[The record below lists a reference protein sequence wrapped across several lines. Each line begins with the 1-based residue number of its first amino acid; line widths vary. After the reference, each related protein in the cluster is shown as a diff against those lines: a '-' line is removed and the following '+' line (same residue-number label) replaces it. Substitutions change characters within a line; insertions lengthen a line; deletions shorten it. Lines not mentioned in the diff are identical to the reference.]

1 MAAVDGFDP
10 AKSGQKPADSSGNP
24 VPVGVWGDTTT
35 GVGVFG
41 TSGLL
46 PPATPDIPTDV
57 AGVEGH
63 SLQNPGVLGRSNSD
77 AGVKGESL
85 QGMGVVG
92 RSESAYGVLGVS
104 FGVAPAGNGLFGSS
118 TTGGDGVVGY
128 VGDAT
133 GVVGNSVAGSGVY
146 GISGTG
152 NGVVGENYS
161 QPGDPVDPLP
171 AGVLGRSELGNGVT
185 GESTSGSGVF
195 GLNDGAQSGV
205 WGSNCSNDP
214 GIGVKG
220 TSLAGTGVA
229 ATSLL
234 GDGVYGDTIVGN
246 GVEGFSSR
254 GAGVLGEGG
263 SGGFA
268 GVFLGNVRITGNLSK
283 AGGGFEIDHP
293 LDPEN
298 KYLSHSF
305 VESPDRLNIY
315 NGTVT
320 TDDDGA
326 AVVVLPGYF
335 NALNHQ
341 CCYQLTVIGQFA
353 QAIVAEEVGQDNEF
367 TIKTSEPR
375 ITVSWQVT
383 GIRQD
388 PWAVENRIE
397 AETEKTAEERGRYLH
412 PELWERP
419 HEARI
424 HQRSA
429 RAGQRGRI
437 FEEEL
442 ARAQAMLPADLRQ
455 HVEERLQAILAGGD
469 IVGDDLQ
476 SLIAECIRRAEIPRA
491 PRRTSRTRLQREWH
505 DVEEIVQKARQRG
518 ASGPGGVKA

>member
-1 MAAVDGFDP
+1 MAAVEGFDP
-10 AKSGQKPADSSGNP
+10 AKSGQTPTDDSGNP

-46 PPATPDIPTDV
+46 PTGTQDIPTDV
-57 AGVEGH
+57 AGVVGH
-63 SLQNPGVLGRSNSD
+63 SLQNPGVIGR
-77 AGVKGESL
+77 SL
-85 QGMGVVG
+85 QGSGVQAQ
-92 RSESAYGVLGVS
+92 SESAYGVLGVS
-104 FGVAPAGNGLFGSS
+104 FGVAPDGNGVFGTS
-118 TTGGDGVVGY
+118 TTGGNGVVGY
-128 VGDAT
+128 VGTAT
-133 GVVGNSVAGSGVY
+133 GVVGASASGDGVSGV
-146 GISGTG
+146 SGTG

-171 AGVLGRSELGNGVT
+171 AGVLGQSELGNGVT

-195 GLNDGAQSGV
+195 GLNDGAESGV
-205 WGSNCSNDP
+205 WGSNCSNDA

-220 TSLAGTGVA
+220 TSLAGSGVA

-234 GDGVYGDTIVGN
+234 GDGVYGDTILGN

-254 GAGVLGEGG
+254 GAGVLGEND
-263 SGGFA
+263 SGGYA

-298 KYLSHSF
+298 KYLRHSF

-320 TDDDGA
+320 TDDSGEA
-326 AVVVLPGYF
+326 AVVLPDYF
-335 NALNHQ
+335 NALNYQ

-375 ITVSWQVT
+375 VTVSWQVT

-388 PWAVENRIE
+388 PWALANRVEQE
-397 AETEKTAEERGRYLH
+397 AEKIGEELGRYLH
-412 PELWERP
+412 PRLWGQRDEM
-419 HEARI
+419 RI
-424 HQRSA
+424 QQRSE

-437 FEEEL
+437 FELEL
-442 ARAQAMLPADLRQ
+442 ARARAMLPADLSQ
-455 HVEERLQAILAGGD
+455 QVEERLQAILGGGNID
-469 IVGDDLQ
+469 RDDLRRFV
-476 SLIAECIRRAEIPRA
+476 AECIRRADIPRA
-491 PRRTSRTRLQREWH
+491 PRRTSRTRLHREWH
-505 DVEEIVQKARQRG
+505 DVEERVQEARRG
-518 ASGPGGVKA
+518 DASQPGA

>member
-1 MAAVDGFDP
+1 MATVEGFDP
-10 AKSGQKPADSSGNP
+10 AKSGQKPTDSSGNP
-24 VPVGVWGDTTT
+24 VPVGVWGDTTI

-46 PPATPDIPTDV
+46 PPATQDIPTDP

-63 SLQNPGVLGRSNSD
+63 SLQNPGVLGRSES
-77 AGVKGESL
+77 AYGVL
-85 QGMGVVG
+85 G

-104 FGVAPAGNGLFGSS
+104 FGVAPDGNGLFGTS

-133 GVVGNSVAGSGVY
+133 GVVGNSVTGDGVY

-171 AGVLGRSELGNGVT
+171 AGVLGRSELGNGVS

-220 TSLAGTGVA
+220 TSLAGSGVA

-254 GAGVLGEGG
+254 GVGVLGESG

-268 GVFLGNVRITGNLSK
+268 GLFLGNVRVTGNLSK

-305 VESPDRLNIY
+305 VESPDRLNVY
-315 NGTVT
+315 NGTLT
-320 TDDDGA
+320 TDDNGE

-335 NALNHQ
+335 SALNHQ
-341 CCYQLTVIGQFA
+341 CCYQLTVMGQFA
-353 QAIVAEEVGQDNEF
+353 QAIVAAEVSQDNEF
-367 TIKTSEPR
+367 TIRTSEPR
-375 ITVSWQVT
+375 VTVSWQVT

-388 PWAVENRIE
+388 PWAVANRIE
-397 AETEKTAEERGRYLH
+397 PEAEKTAEERGRFLH
-412 PELWERP
+412 PELWDQR
-419 HEARI
+419 HEVRI

-429 RAGQRGRI
+429 LAGQRGRI

-442 ARAQAMLPADLRQ
+442 ARARAMLPADLSQ
-455 HVEERLQAILAGGD
+455 QVEERLQAILEGGD
-469 IVGDDLQ
+469 IVRDDLQ
-476 SLIAECIRRAEIPRA
+476 SLMAECIRQADNPRV
-491 PRRTSRTRLQREWH
+491 PRRTSRTRLHREWH
-505 DVEEIVQKARQRG
+505 DVEEMVQKARRRDASEPG
-518 ASGPGGVKA
+518 A

>member
-1 MAAVDGFDP
+1 MATVEGFDP
-10 AKSGQKPADSSGNP
+10 AKSGQKPTDSSGNP
-24 VPVGVWGDTTT
+24 VPVGVWGDTTI

-46 PPATPDIPTDV
+46 PPATQDIPTDP

-63 SLQNPGVLGRSNSD
+63 SLQNPGVLGRSES
-77 AGVKGESL
+77 AYGVLG
-85 QGMGVVG
+85 Q
-92 RSESAYGVLGVS
+92 SESAYGVLGVS
-104 FGVAPAGNGLFGSS
+104 FGVAPDGNGLFGTS

-133 GVVGNSVAGSGVY
+133 GVVGNSVTGDGVY

-171 AGVLGRSELGNGVT
+171 AGVLGLSELGNGVS

-220 TSLAGTGVA
+220 TSLAGSGVA

-254 GAGVLGEGG
+254 GVGVLGESG

-268 GVFLGNVRITGNLSK
+268 GLFLGNVRVTGNLSK

-305 VESPDRLNIY
+305 VESPDRLNVY
-315 NGTVT
+315 NGTLT
-320 TDDDGA
+320 TDDNGE

-335 NALNHQ
+335 SALNHQ

-353 QAIVAEEVGQDNEF
+353 QAIVAAEVSRDNEF
-367 TIKTSEPR
+367 TIRTSEPR
-375 ITVSWQVT
+375 VTVSWQVT
-383 GIRQD
+383 GIRRD
-388 PWAVENRIE
+388 PWAVANRMEPE
-397 AETEKTAEERGRYLH
+397 AEKTAEERGRFLH
-412 PELWERP
+412 PELWGQR
-419 HEARI
+419 HEVPI
-424 HQRSA
+424 HQHSA
-429 RAGQRGRI
+429 LAGQRGRI

-442 ARAQAMLPADLRQ
+442 ARARAMLPADLSQ
-455 HVEERLQAILAGGD
+455 QVEERLQAILEGGD
-469 IVGDDLQ
+469 IVRDDLQ
-476 SLIAECIRRAEIPRA
+476 SLLAECIRRADNPRV
-491 PRRTSRTRLQREWH
+491 PRRTSRTRLHREWD
-505 DVEEIVQKARQRG
+505 DVEEMVQKARRRDASEPG
-518 ASGPGGVKA
+518 A